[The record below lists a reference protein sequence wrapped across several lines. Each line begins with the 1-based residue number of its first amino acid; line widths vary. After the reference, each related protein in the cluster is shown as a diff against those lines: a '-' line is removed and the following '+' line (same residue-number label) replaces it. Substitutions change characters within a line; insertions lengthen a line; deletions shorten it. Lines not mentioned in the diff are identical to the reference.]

1 MTVPFRDRKHAG
13 EVLAQELDAYRGTG
27 AAILSIPNGG
37 VAVAA
42 PISELLHLPI
52 DLIIVRKIPIPGT
65 TEAGFGSIAS
75 DGSMFLNNQLVQRLH
90 LSPDNIEELAKPVL
104 EQIRTRIDRYGVKGD
119 YGLVRDKTAI
129 LVDDGLASGVT
140 MEAAI
145 YTVQKYEPTEI
156 IVAAPT
162 ASKTAIDRISPLVTR
177 IVCPNIRDSYYFAVA
192 DAYENWHDLEDE
204 DVVAILAGF
213 HRSGGDPLSP

>member
-1 MTVPFRDRKHAG
+1 MIVPFRDRKHAG
-13 EVLAQELDAYRGTG
+13 EILAQELVAYRGAE

-42 PISELLHLPI
+42 PIAKQLQLPI

-75 DGSMFLNNQLVQRLH
+75 DGSMFLNNQLVRRLQ
-90 LSPDNIEELAKPVL
+90 LSREKISELAKPVL
-104 EQIRTRIDRYGVKGD
+104 EQIRTRILHYGVKGD
-119 YGLVRDKTAI
+119 YGLVREKTAI

-145 YTVQKYEPTEI
+145 YTVQKYKPAEI

-162 ASKTAIDRISPLVTR
+162 ASKTAVERISPLVDH
-177 IVCPNIRDSYYFAVA
+177 IVCPSVRDSYYFAVA

-204 DVVAILAGF
+204 EVSAILAEL
-213 HRSGGDPLSP
+213 HR